1 MRMKPLMQV
10 TLRILPLLF
19 AGMSALAVT
28 PKDENNVP
36 SVLEGD
42 AIVRRN
48 GTYFNNRPLY
58 GGQTDPQKRYYWVFA
73 GDRPFLRFG
82 GGVNLDGCFMLGFQR
97 AGGTAKWLLDFKSV
111 EARYHAGRMEW
122 VASDPEFSGVTIVLH
137 ALPMGTGFGMA
148 AQAQITGAASGDRLV
163 WMLGAASIENVQF
176 NDAMAADSAAD
187 VRKKGFDPARA
198 EGNGVEVANGVIRL
212 DHARGVKGRHTLAT
226 CSAASEVRTA
236 DADQWKTPA
245 TLLASAGD
253 KRPVA
258 CGVTPIVGN
267 QPITWIAHVWLQ
279 NEAATAPDVMGEF
292 RAAWDRTEQLSNRVV
307 SKTPDARFDFMVRA
321 ASAPVEGLWREK
333 AYGHGCL
340 SQFVDPLLGW
350 RSTLAGVA
358 YGWHDRVMT
367 AAKYFFASQVTGES
381 YKDHPELRRLVES
394 SPELPRYAGTGVHP
408 GADPRF
414 HSKGRLIP
422 NWNSMMYDMQSQF
435 VDAVVEDWRF
445 TADPEL
451 EKLLRPALELHLDY
465 IARVFDP
472 AGNGIYESL
481 SNTFLTDSVWTNGGG
496 TPDETAFAWRGHLAA
511 RDMARRAG
519 DEAAVKKHEA
529 KLALIRKGFFEKL
542 WVDKLGIPGAYRE
555 QGGHQRLHPDPWTP
569 GLYLPMDCKGLLND
583 EQMASM
589 AYFTEYGLQREP
601 RPSGGVRLYPS
612 NWVPAIWSN
621 REKSPGDEYHMALGY
636 CFAGMP
642 EGAMEIING
651 NISECAFESAVPGNL
666 GVPYGSCGTDF
677 GDCVSAFARTV
688 VSGIFGYR
696 PDRPNERVTIAPQF
710 PATWDH
716 ASFEHPE
723 FKLDYKRQGGTERLS
738 VELASASVMELEL
751 PFRGTAVKS
760 ATLNGKEVKGTIKPG
775 FGRSIYVVRTPVMK
789 KADLAVKVAQELPLG
804 VPQFREVEVGSNV
817 ELAVEGG
824 RITGIQDA
832 QGVLKSSKVSA
843 GKAHGVISDNVGN
856 NRVLALVEMGKKAPQ
871 YRIFDFKVRDPKAEA
886 YTAEKNL
893 RQAPADAKWTGIDL
907 SNTMNGRITDIF
919 RQEYLSPRPDTMS
932 LRLAKDGYL
941 IWNALYAGKKPP
953 AIDLSLTRPPRPA
966 PVYEAPIG
974 DMKLGPEVT
983 IEAWVWADIG
993 ESGGPAACTDSWAS
1007 TRILEIGDFSVDIMA
1022 RCGRLVRMNA
1032 PNPIMIASSPFCG
1045 DRMTHMAI
1053 VFRPGKSGEVYFD
1066 GKKWF
1071 AETAPVDWTKLPL
1084 SMIRLGANKAGT
1096 ARLMGRIDRV
1106 AISNKAATPEQL
1118 QNRALDAAPLEGT
1131 IADWRIPESGGA
1143 QVASAV
1149 AGSPTLERKDV
1160 PFTRPKD
1167 LPPSVPVVDGMLQVP
1182 QGARFKWNPGVK
1194 DIAFTSLWD
1203 NWPRKVEVPVNRK
1216 GDSAWLLV
1224 AGSTNPMQVRIANAV
1239 LRFEYAD
1246 GVKEELEL
1254 VNPMNFWSLC
1264 PFLGEDYYYPREGFS
1279 LPKDPPSQVQLGTN
1293 CRAMVYG
1300 WKLRPGV
1307 ELKKV
1312 TLESLSQEV
1321 VIGLMGLSVMNEKP

>member
-1 MRMKPLMQV
+1 MKTMIRSVVALTV
-10 TLRILPLLF
+10 LSSGILL
-19 AGMSALAVT
+19 ALV
-28 PKDENNVP
+28 PDNVP
-36 SVLEGD
+36 GALEGD

-48 GTYFNNRPLY
+48 GVFFNNRPLY

-73 GDRPFLRFG
+73 GDRPLVRFG
-82 GGVNLDGCFMLGFQR
+82 GGNNLDGSFLLGFQR
-97 AGGTAKWLLDFKSV
+97 ADGSSKWLLDFKSI

-122 VASDPEFSGVTIVLH
+122 VATDPEFPGVAISLH
-137 ALPMGTGFGMA
+137 ALPLGTGFGMA
-148 AQAQITGAASGDRLV
+148 AQAQVTGAASGDRLL
-163 WMLGAASIENVQF
+163 WMLGGAYTESVQF
-176 NDAMAADSAAD
+176 NDAMAADSAPAT
-187 VRKKGFDPARA
+187 RNRGFDPAQA
-198 EGNGVEVANGVIRL
+198 EGNGVKVTNGVINL
-212 DHARGVKGRHTLAT
+212 SQARGDKERHVQAA
-226 CSAASEVRTA
+226 CSTTSEVRIA

-245 TLLASAGD
+245 ALLSSTGD

-258 CGVTPIVGN
+258 FGVTPIEN
-267 QPITWIAHVWLQ
+267 NKPITWIAHVWLPK
-279 NEAATAPDVMGEF
+279 ETETAPDVMGEF

-321 ASAPVEGLWREK
+321 ASAPVEALWREK
-333 AYGHGCL
+333 AYAHGCL

-358 YGWHDRVMT
+358 YSWHERVLA
-367 AAKYFFASQVTGES
+367 AAKYFFASQVTGET
-381 YKDHPELRRLVES
+381 YKEQPELRQLVES
-394 SPELPRYAGTGVHP
+394 SPELPRFEGTGVHP

-422 NWNSMMYDMQSQF
+422 NYNSLLYDMQSQF

-445 TADPEL
+445 TGDPEL
-451 EKLLRPALELHLDY
+451 EKVLRPALELHLDY
-465 IARVFDP
+465 IDRVFDP
-472 AGNGIYESL
+472 AGQGIYESF

-529 KLALIRKGFFEKL
+529 KLALIRKGFFGKL
-542 WVDKLGIPGAYRE
+542 WVDKAGVPGAYRE
-555 QGGHQRLHPDPWTP
+555 QGGYQRLHPDPWTP

-583 EQMASM
+583 EQMASI

-601 RPSGGVRLYPS
+601 RPSGGIRLYPS
-612 NWVPAIWSN
+612 NWVPSIWSN

-642 EGAMEIING
+642 EGAMELING
-651 NISECAFESAVPGNL
+651 NISEGAFESAVPGNL

-696 PDRPNERVTIAPQF
+696 PDRPNGSVTIAPQF
-710 PATWDH
+710 PAAWDH
-716 ASFEHPE
+716 ASFKHPE
-723 FKLDYKRQGGTERLS
+723 FNLNYKRQEGTERLS
-738 VELASASVMELEL
+738 VELARPAAIELEL

-760 ATLNGKEVKGTIKPG
+760 ATLNGKKVKGTIKPG
-775 FGRSIYVVRTPVMK
+775 FGRSIYVVHAPVMQ
-789 KADLAVKVAQELPLG
+789 KADLVLKVEHELPPG
-804 VPQFREVEVGSNV
+804 VPQFREVEVGAEVDLSV
-817 ELAVEGG
+817 DGG
-824 RITGIQDA
+824 RIIEVKDA
-832 QGVLKSSKVSA
+832 QGVLKSSKITDGRV
-843 GKAHGVISDNVGN
+843 HGVISNNVGN
-856 NRVLALVEMGKKAPQ
+856 NRVLALVEMGKNAPQ
-871 YRIFDFKVRDPKAEA
+871 YRIFDFKVRDQKAEA
-886 YTAEKNL
+886 YAAEKNL
-893 RQAPADAKWTGIDL
+893 RQAPADAKWSAIDL
-907 SNTMNGRITDIF
+907 SSIMNGRITDIF
-919 RQEYLSPRPDTMS
+919 RQEYLTPRPETMS

-953 AIDLSLTRPPRPA
+953 AIDLSLTRPQRPA

-974 DMKLGPEVT
+974 DMKIGPEVT
-983 IEAWVWADIG
+983 IEAWIAADAG
-993 ESGGPAACTDSWAS
+993 ADATPTGCTDSWDYV
-1007 TRILEIGDFSVDIMA
+1007 RVLEIGDFSLDIMA
-1022 RCGRLVRMNA
+1022 RCGRLVRFNTA
-1032 PNPIMIASSPFCG
+1032 DIAIMRASSPFCG
-1045 DRMTHMAI
+1045 DRLTHMAV
-1053 VFRPGKSGEVYFD
+1053 VFRPGKPGEVYFD

-1071 AETAPVDWTKLPL
+1071 IETIPVDWTKLPL
-1084 SMIRLGANKAGT
+1084 NKIRLGANQDGT
-1096 ARLMGRIDRV
+1096 SRLMGRIGRV
-1106 AISNKAATPEQL
+1106 SISNKAATSDQL
-1118 QNRALDAAPLEGT
+1118 QNRALDAAPLDGT
-1131 IADWRIPESGGA
+1131 IADWKIPEVTSA

-1149 AGSPTLERKDV
+1149 AGAPALVQKEVAVIQPKAFPPTL
-1160 PFTRPKD
+1160 
-1167 LPPSVPVVDGMLQVP
+1167 PVVDGMLQVP
-1182 QGARFKWNPGVK
+1182 QGVPFQWNPGGK

-1203 NWPRKVEVPVNRK
+1203 NWPKKVEVPVNKK
-1216 GDSAWLLV
+1216 GDAVWLLV

-1254 VNPMNFWSLC
+1254 VNPKNFWSLC

-1279 LPKDPPSQVQLGTN
+1279 LPKTPPSQVQLGTN

-1321 VIGLMGLSVMNEKP
+1321 IIGLMGLSIMNEK